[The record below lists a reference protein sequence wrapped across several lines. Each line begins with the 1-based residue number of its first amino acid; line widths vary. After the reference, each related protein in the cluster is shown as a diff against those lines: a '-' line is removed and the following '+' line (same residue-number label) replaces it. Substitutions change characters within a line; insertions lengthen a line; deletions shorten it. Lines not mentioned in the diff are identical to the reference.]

1 MEDNTPKQEWNPML
15 VFHLT
20 LADVNAVLNAI
31 SKAPLEQVFNV
42 YMAIRT
48 DAERQIAVLKANAEK
63 VDEPVDGAGE

>member
-20 LADVNAVLNAI
+20 LADVNAVLSAI

-42 YMAIRT
+42 YMAVRT

-63 VDEPVDGAGE
+63 VDEPVDDAGE

>member
-1 MEDNTPKQEWNPML
+1 MEQENKQQEWNPML

-20 LADVNAVLNAI
+20 LADVNAVLSAI

-63 VDEPVDGAGE
+63 VDEPVDEAGE